1 MNAHDDKPQTAKRRR
16 GRPRLQPEER
26 KESTGT
32 VQALERGLHLLQLL
46 SRSGSA
52 SLSDLSLQVGLPAST
67 AYRMLVTL
75 QKLEFVSFDDATQE
89 WAVGIEAFSVGNSY
103 FNRANLTEASRT
115 VMRQLMVDTGE
126 TANLAILSDGGQVTF
141 LTQVETAHPI
151 RAFHLPG
158 TRSPAHSSGIGKALL
173 SEYPQAQVEDILLKT
188 GLQQFTAK
196 TLTTPKAL
204 FADLQKT
211 YLRGWAFDD
220 EERHLGMRCVAAA
233 IHDHRGDAIAGISIS
248 GPTVR
253 FSDSTLPLFGARI
266 REAATSVTRMIG
278 GNVPDYASRQIDS
291 A

>member
-1 MNAHDDKPQTAKRRR
+1 MNAPDSNPPRAKRRR
-16 GRPRLQPEER
+16 GRPRLQPDER
-26 KESTGT
+26 KENTGT

-75 QKLEFVSFDDATQE
+75 QKLEFVSFDETSQE

-103 FNRANLTEASRT
+103 LNRANLAEASRT
-115 VMRQLMVDTGE
+115 VMRQLMLDTGE
-126 TANLAILSDGGQVTF
+126 TANLAILSEGGQVTF
-141 LTQVETAHPI
+141 LTQVETTHPI

-173 SEYPQAQVEDILLKT
+173 SEYTKMAVEDILLKT
-188 GLQQFTAK
+188 GLQQFTTK

-204 FADLQKT
+204 FADLEKT
-211 YLRGWAFDD
+211 YQRGWAFDD
-220 EERHLGMRCVAAA
+220 EERHVGMRCVAAA
-233 IHDHRGDAIAGISIS
+233 IHDHRGDAIAGVSIS

-253 FSDSTLPLFGARI
+253 FSDNTLPLFGVRI
-266 REAATSVTRMIG
+266 RDAATSVTRMIG
-278 GNVPDYASRQIDS
+278 GRVPDYDKRQL
-291 A
+291 AGT